1 MKTDVIIA
9 WVVIGIIGV
18 VLYAAPT
25 HILKLVKEGF
35 HTIVNGVGVSGDV
48 LTPKQLDT
56 LMTVVGS
63 PNFYGT
69 ETSSS
74 GGKAQPDGVS
84 GSTESKSSDA
94 DVKNVSCASS
104 GQGIA
109 YRKMTDPGAPSSAN
123 MKTQDSCLPEPIPEN
138 SPKCPDLK
146 DYIRK
151 DKIPCWGCKL

>member
-25 HILKLVKEGF
+25 HILKLAKEGF

-48 LTPKQLDT
+48 LTPAQLQT
-56 LMTVVGS
+56 LIGVVGS

-109 YRKMTDPGAPSSAN
+109 YRKMTNPGAPSSAN
-123 MKTQDSCLPEPIPEN
+123 LKTQDSCLPEPIPEN

-151 DKIPCWGCKL
+151 DKIPCWGCNL

>member
-9 WVVIGIIGV
+9 WIVIGLIGV
-18 VLYAAPT
+18 VLYSAPT
-25 HILKLVKEGF
+25 HILKLAKEGF
-35 HTIVNGVGVSGDV
+35 QTIVSGTGFGTDV

-69 ETSSS
+69 ETSSK

-94 DVKNVSCASS
+94 DIQNVSCASS

-109 YRKMTDPGAPSSAN
+109 YRKMTDPGAPSSTN
-123 MKTQDSCLPEPIPEN
+123 LKTQNSYLPDPIPDN